1 MNDFFFASVM
11 NANLGQA
18 EPLRNLRSTAPISTA
33 HTNNTKKPEIDEQQL
48 AKCVSRGCVAA
59 ASKIIEYMDEG
70 IDPCDHFYQFACG
83 NYIKNTKISAD
94 KVSVDLSTTVDDLV
108 REQLRTI
115 INEPPQ
121 LNESKPFRLAKYFN
135 AACLNQ
141 SIIEDRGIKPLADI
155 LEAFGGW
162 PVVKGDLWCDKEFN
176 WIEIVKRF
184 RRMGLDTNVIF
195 ALSVVTDLKNS
206 TKRVLDVSSSVLARD
221 HLLVKLK

>member
-1 MNDFFFASVM
+1 M

-18 EPLRNLRSTAPISTA
+18 EPLRNVRSTSPISMTHA
-33 HTNNTKKPEIDEQQL
+33 NTTEKPEIVGKPL
-48 AKCVSRGCVAA
+48 TKCVSRGCVAA
-59 ASKIIEYMDEG
+59 ASKIIEYIDER
-70 IDPCDHFYQFACG
+70 IDPCDDFYGFACG
-83 NYIKNTKISAD
+83 NFLKNTKIAED
-94 KVSVDLSTTVDDLV
+94 KVSVDLSSMVDDLV

-115 INEPPQ
+115 INEQPQ

-141 SIIEDRGIKPLADI
+141 SIIETRGIKPLADI

-162 PVVKGDLWCDKEFN
+162 PVVKGDLWCDKNFDWVEV
-176 WIEIVKRF
+176 VKRF

-206 TKRVLDVSSSVLARD
+206 TKRVLDVSNSDCTNIFRCN
-221 HLLVKLK
+221 